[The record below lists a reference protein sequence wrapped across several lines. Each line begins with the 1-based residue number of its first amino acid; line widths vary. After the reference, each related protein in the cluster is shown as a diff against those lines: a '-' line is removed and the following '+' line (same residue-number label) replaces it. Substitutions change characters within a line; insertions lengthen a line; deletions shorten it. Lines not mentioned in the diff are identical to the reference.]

1 MSYLL
6 DTCIVSELS
15 KKRPDKA
22 VLAWLSSVAEF
33 DLYVSSLT
41 IAEIRSGIERFD
53 ETDRRRARLESW
65 YENMAS
71 LLNRRIV
78 SFDHLMAVEWGRIVG
93 ISFRSGKVK
102 PGMDMLIAATAKS
115 RNMTLVTRNTKDM
128 EGVGVELLN
137 PFEFQSKE
145 RK

>member
-6 DTCIVSELS
+6 DTCVVSELS
-15 KKRPDKA
+15 KKRPDKS
-22 VLAWLSSVAEF
+22 VLAWLSSVAEV

-53 ETDRRRARLESW
+53 EMDSRRARLENW
-65 YENMAS
+65 YENIVAS
-71 LLNRRIV
+71 LSHRII
-78 SFDHLMAVEWGRIVG
+78 SFDHRMAVEWGRIVG
-93 ISFRSGKVK
+93 ASFRTGRVK
-102 PGMDMLIAATAKS
+102 PDMDMLIAATAKS

-128 EGVGVELLN
+128 EGVGVDLLN
-137 PFEFQSKE
+137 PFEFQTNE